1 MSATENTMRD
11 QIKRLA
17 EELLIRHG
25 YRGFNFRSI
34 AEELG
39 TTRANLHY
47 HFGNKDGLVLEV
59 LDEYARRTLALYE
72 AVWTDPS
79 TSLREKVRRTTEH
92 ARQRYRQF
100 NTPKDTGASWSLL
113 IRLRS
118 DAEALT
124 PVMQQIL
131 QNATRE
137 FERLVRIG
145 VRLAIHSGGL
155 RPGAPEEEI
164 TVLLSNNIHYAG
176 SVTRDHGNF
185 ERLEKLWNASI
196 DLIEQAYSGA
206 DAAPSLTAAS

>member
-1 MSATENTMRD
+1 MRD

-59 LDEYARRTLALYE
+59 LEEYARRTLALYE
-72 AVWTDPS
+72 TVWTDPS

-92 ARQRYRQF
+92 ARQRYKQF
-100 NTPKDTGASWSLL
+100 NTPKDTGASWSLM

-118 DAEALT
+118 DADALT

-155 RPGAPEEEI
+155 RPDTPEEDI

-176 SVTRDHGNF
+176 SVTRDHANF

-196 DLIEQAYSGA
+196 NLIEQAYSGEA
-206 DAAPSLTAAS
+206 RASSLPSAP

>member
-1 MSATENTMRD
+1 MENTMRE
-11 QIKRLA
+11 QIKRMA

-59 LDEYARRTLALYE
+59 LDEYASRTIALYE
-72 AVWTDPS
+72 TVWTDPS
-79 TSLREKVRRTTEH
+79 TSLREKVKRTNEH

-100 NTPKDTGASWSLL
+100 NTPKDTGASWSLM

-118 DAEALT
+118 DADALT
-124 PVMQQIL
+124 PAMQHIL

-145 VRLAIHSGGL
+145 VRLAINSGGL
-155 RPGAPEEEI
+155 SADAPEEDI
-164 TVLLSNNIHYAG
+164 VVLLSNNIHYAG
-176 SVTRDHGNF
+176 SVTRDHANF
-185 ERLEKLWNASI
+185 SRLEKLWQASI
-196 DLIEQAYSGA
+196 NLIEKAYAGPA
-206 DAAPSLTAAS
+206 CASSPAVS